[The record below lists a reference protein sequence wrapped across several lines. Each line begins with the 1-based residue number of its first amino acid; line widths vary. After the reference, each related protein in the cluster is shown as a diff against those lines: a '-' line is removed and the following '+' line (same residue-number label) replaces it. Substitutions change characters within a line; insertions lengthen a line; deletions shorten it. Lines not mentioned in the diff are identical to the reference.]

1 MPYDFHKSARN
12 ARTLFAKINEGGT
25 ASMVNVDQLPEEGD
39 LKLLYKLPDGSVWS
53 YYEYEEEGVI
63 NKGYSRLDNIEI
75 VIPEC
80 TPSLISVDS
89 LPTGVDKKFL
99 YKLPDGSIWSY
110 YDYKS
115 GNITKKGYLRLDN
128 VDIVIPE
135 YTPSMVNVETLP
147 TTGDK
152 KTLYKLPDGSIWS
165 YYEYE
170 SEGVINKGYS
180 RLDDPK
186 ITPPE
191 DIPAMQAFFDTEGN
205 LNIECESAYFDSEG
219 NLVIEDSVSYFDEEG
234 NLVIEDG
241 GSKTINYVIEPS
253 RKTKGSL
260 LSYDG
265 EKYISSN
272 ALPYLTT
279 APTSANPNGLI
290 LVVLDSEPAKKYEGY
305 IYIIGGE

>member
-1 MPYDFHKSARN
+1 MNIK
-12 ARTLFAKINEGGT
+12 TIEKIDGNYNDNINTSTTGAIVINRIEKTHYGIKGCGTGT
-25 ASMVNVDQLPEEGD
+25 ATMLNVDQLPEEGD

-53 YYEYEEEGVI
+53 YY
-63 NKGYSRLDNIEI
+63 K
-75 VIPEC
+75 
-80 TPSLISVDS
+80 
-89 LPTGVDKKFL
+89 
-99 YKLPDGSIWSY
+99 
-110 YDYKS
+110 
-115 GNITKKGYLRLDN
+115 
-128 VDIVIPE
+128 
-135 YTPSMVNVETLP
+135 
-147 TTGDK
+147 
-152 KTLYKLPDGSIWS
+152 
-165 YYEYE
+165 YE

-186 ITPPE
+186 ITPPK
-191 DIPAMQAFFDTEGN
+191 DIPAMQAYFDTEGN
-205 LNIECESAYFDSEG
+205 LNIECENAYFDEEG
-219 NLVIEDSVSYFDEEG
+219 NLIIEDSVSYFDEEG

-241 GSKTINYVIEPS
+241 GSKTINYVIEPT

-279 APTSANPNGLI
+279 APTSDNNSNGLI

>member
-1 MPYDFHKSARN
+1 MNIK
-12 ARTLFAKINEGGT
+12 TIEKIDGNYNDNTNTSTTGTTVINRVEKTYYGIKGCGTGT
-25 ASMVNVDQLPEEGD
+25 ATMVNVDQLPEKGD

-53 YYEYEEEGVI
+53 YYSYEENGAI
-63 NKGYSRLDNIEI
+63 NKGYSRLDNIE
-75 VIPEC
+75 VVVPES
-80 TPSLISVDS
+80 TSSLVTVSS
-89 LPTGVDKKFL
+89 LPTVGDKKFL
-99 YKLPDGSIWSY
+99 YKLPDGS
-110 YDYKS
+110 
-115 GNITKKGYLRLDN
+115 
-128 VDIVIPE
+128 V
-135 YTPSMVNVETLP
+135 
-147 TTGDK
+147 
-152 KTLYKLPDGSIWS
+152 WS

-170 SEGVINKGYS
+170 KDGVTNKGYS
-180 RLDDPK
+180 RLDDPN

-191 DIPAMQAFFDTEGN
+191 DIPAMQAYFDTEGN

-241 GSKTINYVIEPS
+241 GSKTVNYVIEPT

-290 LVVLDSEPAKKYEGY
+290 LVVLDSEPARKYEGY